1 MICQNAFFIFV
12 NSKSFDLMDKFL
24 IVGLG
29 NPGEKY
35 YNTRHNIGFEL
46 VDFICK
52 KHESEF
58 KTNRLGQISKIS
70 IKGRKVLLL
79 KPNTFMNLSGKSV
92 KYWMLQENIKLKNI
106 LIISDDLNLPLGKI
120 RFRAKGSS
128 GGHNGLENIEQAL
141 NSLEY
146 PRLKIGI
153 GNDKNS
159 NQIDFVLGI
168 FNSNEYDIIHS
179 NFDLISK
186 SINSF
191 ILSGITLTMNNFNN

>member
-1 MICQNAFFIFV
+1 
-12 NSKSFDLMDKFL
+12 MDKFL

-46 VDFICK
+46 IDFICK

-58 KTNRLGQISKIS
+58 ETNRLGQISKIS

-92 KYWMLQENIKLKNI
+92 KYWMLHENIKLKNI

-128 GGHNGLENIEQAL
+128 GGHNGLENIAQAL

-146 PRLKIGI
+146 PRLRIGI

-191 ILSGITLTMNNFNN
+191 ILSGITITMNNFNN

>member
-1 MICQNAFFIFV
+1 
-12 NSKSFDLMDKFL
+12 MDKFL

-46 VDFICK
+46 LDFICK

-58 KTNRLGQISKIS
+58 ETNRLGQISKIS

-128 GGHNGLENIEQAL
+128 GGHNGLENIAKAL

-146 PRLKIGI
+146 PRLRIGI

-191 ILSGITLTMNNFNN
+191 ILSGITITMNNFNN

>member
-1 MICQNAFFIFV
+1 MYKRQ
-12 NSKSFDLMDKFL
+12 
-24 IVGLG
+24 
-29 NPGEKY
+29 E
-35 YNTRHNIGFEL
+35 FENN
-46 VDFICK
+46 K
-52 KHESEF
+52 
-58 KTNRLGQISKIS
+58 LGQISKIS

-128 GGHNGLENIEQAL
+128 GGHNGLENIGQVL

-146 PRLKIGI
+146 PRLRIGI

-191 ILSGITLTMNNFNN
+191 ILSGITITMNNFNN

>member
-1 MICQNAFFIFV
+1 
-12 NSKSFDLMDKFL
+12 MDKFL

-46 VDFICK
+46 LDFICNK
-52 KHESEF
+52 YESEF
-58 KTNRLGQISKIS
+58 ETNRLGQISKIS

-92 KYWMLQENIKLKNI
+92 KYWMLHENIKLKNI

-128 GGHNGLENIEQAL
+128 GGHNGLENIAQAL

-146 PRLKIGI
+146 PRLRIGI

-191 ILSGITLTMNNFNN
+191 ILSGITITMNNFNN

>member
-1 MICQNAFFIFV
+1 
-12 NSKSFDLMDKFL
+12 MDKFL

-46 VDFICK
+46 IDFICK

-58 KTNRLGQISKIS
+58 ETNRLGQISKIS

-92 KYWMLQENIKLKNI
+92 KYWMLHENIKLKNI

-128 GGHNGLENIEQAL
+128 GGHNGLENIAQAL

-146 PRLKIGI
+146 PRLRIGI

-191 ILSGITLTMNNFNN
+191 ILSRITITMNNFNN

>member
-1 MICQNAFFIFV
+1 
-12 NSKSFDLMDKFL
+12 MDKFL

-46 VDFICK
+46 LDFICK

-58 KTNRLGQISKIS
+58 ETNRLGQISKIS

-92 KYWMLQENIKLKNI
+92 KYWMLQEKIKLKNI

-141 NSLEY
+141 NSFEY
-146 PRLKIGI
+146 PRLRIGI
-153 GNDKNS
+153 GNDRNS

-168 FNSNEYDIIHS
+168 FNSNEYNIIHS

-191 ILSGITLTMNNFNN
+191 ILSGISITMNNFNN

>member
-1 MICQNAFFIFV
+1 
-12 NSKSFDLMDKFL
+12 MDKFL

-46 VDFICK
+46 LDFICK

-58 KTNRLGQISKIS
+58 ETNRLGQISKIS

-146 PRLKIGI
+146 PRLRIGI

-191 ILSGITLTMNNFNN
+191 ILSGITITMNNFNN

>member
-1 MICQNAFFIFV
+1 MLFLFLFTV
-12 NSKSFDLMDKFL
+12 NHLLMDKFL

-46 VDFICK
+46 LDFICK
-52 KHESEF
+52 KYESDFE
-58 KTNRLGQISKIS
+58 TNRLGQISKIS

-92 KYWMLQENIKLKNI
+92 KYWMQQEKIKLENI

-146 PRLKIGI
+146 SRLRIGI
-153 GNDKNS
+153 GNNKNS

-168 FNSNEYDIIHS
+168 FKSDEYEILYS

-186 SINSF
+186 SLNSF
-191 ILSGITLTMNNFNN
+191 VLSGISETMNNFNN

>member
-1 MICQNAFFIFV
+1 
-12 NSKSFDLMDKFL
+12 MDKFL

-46 VDFICK
+46 LDFICK

-58 KTNRLGQISKIS
+58 ETNRLGQISKIS

-128 GGHNGLENIEQAL
+128 GGHNGLENIAQAL

-146 PRLKIGI
+146 PRLRIGI

-159 NQIDFVLGI
+159 NQIEFVLGI

-191 ILSGITLTMNNFNN
+191 ILSGIAITMNNFNN

>member
-1 MICQNAFFIFV
+1 
-12 NSKSFDLMDKFL
+12 MDKFL

-35 YNTRHNIGFEL
+35 YNTRLNIGFEL
-46 VDFICK
+46 LDFICK

-58 KTNRLGQISKIS
+58 ETNRLGQISKIS

-128 GGHNGLENIEQAL
+128 GGHNGLENIAQAL

-146 PRLKIGI
+146 PRLRIGI

-191 ILSGITLTMNNFNN
+191 ILSGITITMNNFNN

>member
-1 MICQNAFFIFV
+1 
-12 NSKSFDLMDKFL
+12 MDKFL

-46 VDFICK
+46 LDFICK

-58 KTNRLGQISKIS
+58 ETNRLGQISKIS

-128 GGHNGLENIEQAL
+128 GGHNGLENIAQAL

-146 PRLKIGI
+146 PRLRIGI

-191 ILSGITLTMNNFNN
+191 ILSGINITMNNFNN

>member
-58 KTNRLGQISKIS
+58 ETNRLGQISKIS

-191 ILSGITLTMNNFNN
+191 ILSGITVTMNNFNN

>member
-1 MICQNAFFIFV
+1 
-12 NSKSFDLMDKFL
+12 MDKFL

-46 VDFICK
+46 LDFICK

-58 KTNRLGQISKIS
+58 ETNRLGQISKIS

-128 GGHNGLENIEQAL
+128 GGHNGLENIAQAL

-146 PRLKIGI
+146 PRLRIGI

-191 ILSGITLTMNNFNN
+191 ILSGITVTMNNFNN

>member
-1 MICQNAFFIFV
+1 
-12 NSKSFDLMDKFL
+12 MDKFL

-191 ILSGITLTMNNFNN
+191 ILSGITVTMNNFNN

>member
-1 MICQNAFFIFV
+1 
-12 NSKSFDLMDKFL
+12 MDKFL

-46 VDFICK
+46 LDFISK

-58 KTNRLGQISKIS
+58 ETNRLGQISKIS

-146 PRLKIGI
+146 PRLRIGI

-191 ILSGITLTMNNFNN
+191 ILSGITITMNNFNN

>member
-1 MICQNAFFIFV
+1 M
-12 NSKSFDLMDKFL
+12 
-24 IVGLG
+24 
-29 NPGEKY
+29 
-35 YNTRHNIGFEL
+35 
-46 VDFICK
+46 
-52 KHESEF
+52 
-58 KTNRLGQISKIS
+58 
-70 IKGRKVLLL
+70 LLL

-128 GGHNGLENIEQAL
+128 GGHNGLENIAQAL

-146 PRLKIGI
+146 PRLRIGI

-191 ILSGITLTMNNFNN
+191 ILSGINKTMNNFNN

>member
-1 MICQNAFFIFV
+1 
-12 NSKSFDLMDKFL
+12 MDKFL

-46 VDFICK
+46 LDFICK

-58 KTNRLGQISKIS
+58 ETNRLGQISKIS

-92 KYWMLQENIKLKNI
+92 KYWMLHENIKLKNI

-128 GGHNGLENIEQAL
+128 GGHNGLENIAQAL
-141 NSLEY
+141 NSIEY
-146 PRLKIGI
+146 PRLRIGI

-159 NQIDFVLGI
+159 NQIDFVLGK
-168 FNSNEYDIIHS
+168 FNNNEYDIIHS

-191 ILSGITLTMNNFNN
+191 ILSGINITMNNFNN

>member
-1 MICQNAFFIFV
+1 
-12 NSKSFDLMDKFL
+12 MDKFL

-46 VDFICK
+46 LDFICK

-58 KTNRLGQISKIS
+58 ETNRLGQISKIS

-128 GGHNGLENIEQAL
+128 GGHNGLENIAQAL

-146 PRLKIGI
+146 PRLRIGI

-159 NQIDFVLGI
+159 NQTDFVLGI

-191 ILSGITLTMNNFNN
+191 ILSGISITMNNFNN

>member
-1 MICQNAFFIFV
+1 
-12 NSKSFDLMDKFL
+12 MDKFL

-46 VDFICK
+46 LDFICK

-58 KTNRLGQISKIS
+58 ETNRLGQISKIS

-146 PRLKIGI
+146 PRLRIGI

-191 ILSGITLTMNNFNN
+191 ILSGIAVTMNNFNN

>member
-1 MICQNAFFIFV
+1 
-12 NSKSFDLMDKFL
+12 MDKFL

-35 YNTRHNIGFEL
+35 YNTRHNIGFDL
-46 VDFICK
+46 LDFYSK
-52 KHESEF
+52 KYQSEF
-58 KTNRLGQISKIS
+58 ETNRLGQISKFS

-128 GGHNGLENIEQAL
+128 GGHNGLENIAQAL

-146 PRLKIGI
+146 PRLRIGI

-191 ILSGITLTMNNFNN
+191 ILSGITITMNNFNN